1 VKHNGIQETLALI
14 RENFWVVKGREAVK
28 KVLRKCVVC
37 KRYEG
42 KPYPTPMI
50 ADLPTEPV
58 STQPPFTHV
67 GVDFAH
73 CMQNQPRNLK
83 KL

>member
-1 VKHNGIQETLALI
+1 MPSHTKNILLPTRHPFTELIIKDRHCSVKHNGIQETLALI

-50 ADLPTEPV
+50 ADLPTE
-58 STQPPFTHV
+58 
-67 GVDFAH
+67 
-73 CMQNQPRNLK
+73 
-83 KL
+83 